1 MAEATILKKIHKIL
15 PKEIFVNILKRLDV
29 KSIINAKR
37 TCKNW
42 KKIIEDFKLVEE
54 ASMKT
59 RCIIIANAAN
69 STNSDHLV
77 EILFGDF
84 KNWHNF
90 RINMPWNY
98 SGAKLALHDG
108 EILRIGGSSLE
119 CQKLRFSN
127 SRNKH
132 SVLTSL
138 RYEPSAVT
146 TETAT
151 FVFGSRSGAS
161 RTTYEYLEKGSTTW
175 QEGKIPIPGG
185 FSCGSAIAINQEI
198 LLIGG
203 LGTGKRILSFD
214 VNNHSFKELSTKLN
228 KRRYGHNC
236 AIIPGTK
243 NVMITGGMGGF
254 LGREGLESTEIFDA
268 ENGSITMGS
277 PLNSKRIH
285 HGLGVITINDEDR
298 LVVFGGLG
306 YENYGSVEIYHDS
319 TEEWETKSMNLNS
332 PPCYLAYLSVRLG
345 DIIDQL

>member
-1 MAEATILKKIHKIL
+1 MAEATNSKEIHEIL
-15 PKEIFVNILKRLDV
+15 PTEIFVNILKRLDF
-29 KSIINAKR
+29 KSIVNAKR

-54 ASMKT
+54 VSMKT
-59 RCIIIANAAN
+59 RCIIVAYGEDSNN
-69 STNSDHLV
+69 L

-90 RINMPWNY
+90 LTSVLWGY
-98 SGAKLALHDG
+98 SHANLALHDG
-108 EILRIGGSSLE
+108 EILRIGGSTRE
-119 CQKLRFSN
+119 CNKLLFASPN
-127 SRNKH
+127 NEHH
-132 SVLTSL
+132 SILTSL
-138 RYEPSAVT
+138 RHAPSVVT

-243 NVMITGGMGGF
+243 NVMITGGF
-254 LGREGLESTEIFDA
+254 FGREEGLESTEIFDA
-268 ENGSITMGS
+268 ENESITMGS
-277 PLNSKRIH
+277 PLNS
-285 HGLGVITINDEDR
+285 
-298 LVVFGGLG
+298 
-306 YENYGSVEIYHDS
+306 EILLR
-319 TEEWETKSMNLNS
+319 KN
-332 PPCYLAYLSVRLG
+332 
-345 DIIDQL
+345 

>member
-1 MAEATILKKIHKIL
+1 MAEATNSKEIHEIL
-15 PKEIFVNILKRLDV
+15 PTEIFVNILKRLDF
-29 KSIINAKR
+29 KSIVNAKR

-54 ASMKT
+54 VSMKT
-59 RCIIIANAAN
+59 RCIIVAYGEDSNN
-69 STNSDHLV
+69 L

-90 RINMPWNY
+90 LTSVLWGY
-98 SGAKLALHDG
+98 SHANLALHDG
-108 EILRIGGSSLE
+108 EILRIGGSTRE
-119 CQKLRFSN
+119 CNKLLFASPN
-127 SRNKH
+127 NEYH

-138 RYEPSAVT
+138 RMEPPSVVT

-151 FVFGSRSGAS
+151 FVFGSNSYGAG

-185 FSCGSAIAINQEI
+185 FALGGAIAINQEI

>member
-1 MAEATILKKIHKIL
+1 MAEATNSKEIHEIL
-15 PKEIFVNILKRLDV
+15 PTEIFVNILKRLDF
-29 KSIINAKR
+29 KSIVNAKR

-54 ASMKT
+54 VSMKT
-59 RCIIIANAAN
+59 RCIIVAYGEDSNN
-69 STNSDHLV
+69 L

-90 RINMPWNY
+90 LTSVLWGY
-98 SGAKLALHDG
+98 SHANLALHDG
-108 EILRIGGSSLE
+108 EILRIGGSTRE
-119 CQKLRFSN
+119 CNKLLFASPN
-127 SRNKH
+127 NEYH

-138 RYEPSAVT
+138 RMEPSVVT

-151 FVFGSRSGAS
+151 FVFGSNSYGAG

-185 FSCGSAIAINQEI
+185 FALGGAIAINQEI

-228 KRRYGHNC
+228 ERRFGNNC
-236 AIIPGTK
+236 AINPGTK
-243 NVMITGGMGGF
+243 KVMITGTGGTR
-254 LGREGLESTEIFDA
+254 GSTEIFDA
-268 ENGSITMGS
+268 ENESITMGS
-277 PLNSKRIH
+277 PLNSIKSD
-285 HGLGVITINDEDR
+285 HGLGVITINNEDR
-298 LVVFGGLG
+298 LVVFGGF
-306 YENYGSVEIYHDS
+306 GSFGSEFYYHVEVYNDS
-319 TEEWETKSMNLNS
+319 TKEWETKSMNLNFLK
-332 PPCYLAYLSVRLG
+332 PYNKATYLSVRLG